1 MADGTASP
9 QSTSFS
15 TGRVFS
21 RAFGTITANPIAA
34 TGIALLFAVLPS
46 EAYSYAV
53 RSLPRVT
60 GSVDLAPVSETLAP
74 LVFGWFYSALVNGAF
89 VRLAVAH
96 DMARR
101 PSFVEAARA
110 GAGALFPLIA
120 LGLITGLGTTIGMIA
135 LIVPG
140 FWLWLLWVV
149 AAPALVEE
157 RCGVIAA
164 LGRSSEL
171 TRGAR
176 APILGIGLLIGLIIG
191 VGGFLQ
197 GWLAGS
203 ISAGTAGHPLSSTEY
218 NLVEA
223 VISTI
228 VMTVS
233 GAVHSSIYVEL
244 RNWKHGAPKDAL
256 AEIFA

>member
-74 LVFGWFYSALVNGAF
+74 VVFGWLYSALVNGAF

-96 DMARR
+96 DVARQ

-176 APILGIGLLIGLIIG
+176 APILGIGLLIGGIT
-191 VGGFLQ
+191 VVWGFLQ
-197 GWLAGS
+197 GLAGS
-203 ISAGTAGHPLSSTEY
+203 ISAGAAGHPFSSTEY

-223 VISTI
+223 VINTI